1 MTGRRALQTAASSL
15 LCSVVLLFLARY
27 SDAIQNCSQ
36 TVRVDQ
42 SAPDD
47 GGNFPD
53 LQDALLS
60 LSRRETSSND
70 CISVLVAEGE
80 YVITDFINISQNLSL
95 QGENVTVRFNFT
107 GKFDPRTTT
116 RPHYLLSFINANYVR
131 LSGLN
136 FIDSPGIITI
146 FNVTSAIVENCSFR
160 YNYTSYS

>member
-15 LCSVVLLFLARY
+15 LCSVVLLLLTRY
-27 SDAIQNCSQ
+27 SDAIQNCSE

-42 SAPDD
+42 SGPDD

-60 LSRRETSSND
+60 LSRRETASND

-95 QGENVTVRFNFT
+95 QGESNVTVRFNFT

-116 RPHYLLSFINANYVR
+116 LPHYVLSFFNANYVR
-131 LSGLN
+131 LSGLD

-160 YNYTSYS
+160 